1 MTIKIKKAIPT
12 EHSKFQKVIYSSCFC
27 NSIHIIRAE
36 TKANDVLYFM
46 YIYIRRRAIYI
57 WDIEMSIECIKQH
70 NPIYIFQVMN
80 LL

>member
-36 TKANDVLYFM
+36 TKANDVLYF
-46 YIYIRRRAIYI
+46 IYNNIMPYR
-57 WDIEMSIECIKQH
+57 DI
-70 NPIYIFQVMN
+70 
-80 LL
+80 